1 MQSDGSIFA
10 QVRSFLDYCR
20 IEKGLSANSIQSY
33 QQDLKKFLLFRES
46 APHLSPIDG
55 TGLARGYVDSL
66 YTAGLAASTIARQV
80 TTLRNFYRFLLQ
92 EGAITEDP
100 THLLVL
106 PKQWQTIPKYLNY
119 QQVNALMDIPDPS
132 KPAGLRDRAML
143 QFLYATGLRVSE
155 LCAVRIADLETT
167 LGYVRVMGKG
177 NKQRIVPVGQA
188 ALRSVEEYVGTGR
201 PALLR
206 GRLSADLFVTSRG
219 KAMSRQ
225 AFWSLIVGHGKK
237 VGIFHNLTPHVIRHS
252 FATHLLE
259 GGADLRSVQT
269 MLGHA
274 DISST
279 QIYTH
284 VMRSRLRK
292 TVDEH
297 HPRA

>member
-1 MQSDGSIFA
+1 MQSDGSTFA

-33 QQDLKKFLLFRES
+33 QQDLKKFLLFCES
-46 APHLSPIDG
+46 APHPSPIDG
-55 TGLARGYVDSL
+55 TRLVRGYVDSL

-188 ALRSVEEYVGTGR
+188 ALRSVEEYVRTGR

-206 GRLSADLFVTSRG
+206 GRSSADLFVTSRG

-274 DISST
+274 DISTT